1 MTQARPNRHAPD
13 MVRRSLRLPAKL
25 VRQLDQYARTLG
37 ISANAATIQLL
48 TELLDNNPKAD
59 ARFSVGKEFTG
70 ADGGAQY
77 VARFCGEY
85 AGSAPTEREAWA
97 LARLFNERRFSG
109 TPESKK

>member
-13 MVRRSLRLPAKL
+13 MVRRSLRMPAKL
-25 VRQLDQYARTLG
+25 VRQLDQYARTQG
-37 ISANAATIQLL
+37 ISANAATLRILA
-48 TELLDNNPKAD
+48 EMLDDNPQAD
-59 ARFSVGKEFTG
+59 ARFTVRVEPNGRMG
-70 ADGGAQY
+70 QY

-109 TPESKK
+109 TPETQP

>member
-13 MVRRSLRLPAKL
+13 MVRRSLRMPAKL
-25 VRQLDQYARTLG
+25 VRQLDQYARTEG
-37 ISANAATIQLL
+37 ISANAATLRILADLL
-48 TELLDNNPKAD
+48 EDNPKAD
-59 ARFSVGKEFTG
+59 ARFTVTVEATG
-70 ADGGAQY
+70 RMGQY

-109 TPESKK
+109 TPETQP

>member
-25 VRQLDQYARTLG
+25 VRQLDQYARTEG
-37 ISANAATIQLL
+37 ISANAATLRILAD
-48 TELLDNNPKAD
+48 LLDDNPKAD
-59 ARFSVGKEFTG
+59 ARFTVQVEPNGRMG
-70 ADGGAQY
+70 QY

-97 LARLFNERRFSG
+97 LARLFYERRFSG
-109 TPESKK
+109 TPETQP

>member
-25 VRQLDQYARTLG
+25 VRQLDQYARTEG
-37 ISANAATIQLL
+37 ISANAATLRLL
-48 TELLDNNPKAD
+48 TDLLDDNPKAD
-59 ARFSVGKEFTG
+59 ARFTVTTEAAGRMG
-70 ADGGAQY
+70 QY

-85 AGSAPTEREAWA
+85 AGSAPSAREAWA

-109 TPESKK
+109 TPETQQ

>member
-13 MVRRSLRLPAKL
+13 TVRRSLRLPAKL
-25 VRQLDQYARTLG
+25 TRQLDQYARTLG

-59 ARFSVGKEFTG
+59 ARFTVQVEPNGRMG
-70 ADGGAQY
+70 QY

-109 TPESKK
+109 TPETQP

>member
-13 MVRRSLRLPAKL
+13 MVRRSLRLPANL
-25 VRQLDQYARTLG
+25 VRQLDQYARTEG
-37 ISANAATIQLL
+37 ISANAATLILIYAML
-48 TELLDNNPKAD
+48 EDDPKAD
-59 ARFSVGKEFTG
+59 ARFTVQVEPNGRMG
-70 ADGGAQY
+70 QY

-109 TPESKK
+109 TPETQP

>member
-1 MTQARPNRHAPD
+1 MTQARPNKHAPD
-13 MVRRSLRLPAKL
+13 TVRRSLRLPAKL

-85 AGSAPTEREAWA
+85 AGSAPTETEAWA
-97 LARLFNERRFSG
+97 LANLYNERRFSG

>member
-13 MVRRSLRLPAKL
+13 MVRRSLRMPAKL
-25 VRQLDQYARTLG
+25 VRQLDQYARTQG
-37 ISANAATIQLL
+37 ISANAATLRILA
-48 TELLDNNPKAD
+48 EMLDDNPQAD
-59 ARFSVGKEFTG
+59 ARFTVAVEHTG
-70 ADGGAQY
+70 HASGPQW

-109 TPESKK
+109 TPEVQP